1 MTRRV
6 LACLCAALLAGLCQ
20 CTLLF
25 DLGALDPPAGGAGS
39 DGPGG
44 DAAAAPETGEDDAF
58 DDVAIGATGATGAT
72 DATDA
77 TDEANGIG
85 LADASADVADG
96 FALRADAAD
105 ATADMRGSDASHDA
119 SADAVHETA
128 PPFDAASCASV
139 LLTPSTTVQASS
151 SRTMNYPNQATDKLF
166 TTRWESTQQADE
178 PTGTNLPPQWIYL
191 DFGVPVSITRVRIDW
206 QSACALDYQLQV
218 SDDASSWVT
227 LTNGNVSNASENGSL
242 GAPTDWSTDVDTTG
256 LSGVGRY
263 LRVNGTQR
271 CLPMYGYSI
280 WEMEVYGHGVS
291 GCAQGM

>member
-1 MTRRV
+1 
-6 LACLCAALLAGLCQ
+6 
-20 CTLLF
+20 LLF
-25 DLGALDPPAGGAGS
+25 DLGALDPSAGGAGS
-39 DGPGG
+39 DGPSG
-44 DAAAAPETGEDDAF
+44 DAAPAPEAGEDDAF
-58 DDVAIGATGATGAT
+58 DDVAVGAVGAT

-77 TDEANGIG
+77 TDEPNGIG

-96 FALRADAAD
+96 FALRTDAAD
-105 ATADMRGSDASHDA
+105 ATAEMRGSDASRDA
-119 SADAVHETA
+119 SADAVHDTA

-139 LLTPSTTVQASS
+139 LLTPSTTVVASS
-151 SRTMNYPNQATDKLF
+151 TRTMNYPSQATDKLF

-178 PTGTNLPPQWIYL
+178 PTGTNLPPQWIDL

-206 QSACALDYQLQV
+206 QSACASLYQLQV

-227 LTNGNVSNASENGSL
+227 LTNGNVTNGSMNGSL

-263 LRVNGTQR
+263 LRVNGTER
-271 CLPMYGYSI
+271 CLPLYGYSI